1 MKGKAFFDTNVL
13 VYAMDTNEPE
23 KAQIAKN
30 LIQQYGETGNLVIST
45 QVLQELYVTLTK
57 SGKIG
62 LSKNEAQLIVNA
74 LAEYPL
80 VQVNKELIALAM
92 DRNIGNQYSFWDSL
106 IVEAALQSGCKT
118 LFTED
123 MHNNATEGSLRLQ
136 NPFLI

>member
-92 DRNIGNQYSFWDSL
+92 ERNNGNQYSFWDSL

-123 MHNNATEGSLRLQ
+123 MHNNATEGSLRLL

>member
-1 MKGKAFFDTNVL
+1 
-13 VYAMDTNEPE
+13 
-23 KAQIAKN
+23 
-30 LIQQYGETGNLVIST
+30 
-45 QVLQELYVTLTK
+45 LYVTLTK

-92 DRNIGNQYSFWDSL
+92 ERNNGNQYSFWDSL
-106 IVEAALQSGCKT
+106 IVEAALQSGCKI

-123 MHNNATEGSLRLQ
+123 MHNNATEGTLTLL